1 VSVIPRRI
9 AQLCT
14 SFDDLSFRA
23 IAECGKMSESVL
35 RQHEPWLMQIDT
47 DKRYAVADPT
57 RLYVPVPR
65 RSAALTV
72 LE

>member
-1 VSVIPRRI
+1 
-9 AQLCT
+9 
-14 SFDDLSFRA
+14 
-23 IAECGKMSESVL
+23 MSESVL